1 MRRLGF
7 EVAPKPT
14 ESKDSYG
21 TTCGERKSNI
31 AGEKNWVRG
40 GRPFQEPLKYIS
52 PTVSP
57 SSSIENNGLP
67 SMLATYGAPHRT
79 TRINKPRHA
88 SALSFD
94 TDVKVVP
101 IPSRNE
107 YSKRIKSRIWADRH
121 ELYSNAQRNTMEF
134 AAEGWNWRTVTEDD
148 AMYMNQ
154 TTGEMIH
161 PVHVYRSQRPIYGHS
176 SQGGY

>member
-14 ESKDSYG
+14 MSQDIYN
-21 TTCGERKSNI
+21 TCGERKSNL
-31 AGEKNWVRG
+31 ATQKNWVRG
-40 GRPFQEPLKYIS
+40 GRPFQEPLKYVS
-52 PTVSP
+52 PNVSP
-57 SSSIENNGLP
+57 SSSMEKNNGMP
-67 SMLATYGAPHRT
+67 SLMTTYGMARSNKPR
-79 TRINKPRHA
+79 NKPRHA

-107 YSKRIKSRIWADRH
+107 YSNRIKSRIWSDRH

-161 PVHVYRSQRPIYGHS
+161 PVHIYRSQRPNYGHS
-176 SQGGY
+176 QQGY